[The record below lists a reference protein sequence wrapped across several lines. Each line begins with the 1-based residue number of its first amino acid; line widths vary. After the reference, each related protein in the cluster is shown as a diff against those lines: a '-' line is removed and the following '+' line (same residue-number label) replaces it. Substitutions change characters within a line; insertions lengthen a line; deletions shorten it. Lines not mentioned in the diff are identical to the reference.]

1 MQLIKVEAEGVKS
14 QTADIVRSYESF
26 SRQNLLLL
34 LSRLLGA
41 PPTPERDLRPRRFIR
56 FEGGFR
62 SQTLITSPNKATFV
76 KHVRKKNPS
85 RQVSAAFF
93 ERLIRKISF
102 AALVRAPDQDGESG
116 AVK

>member
-1 MQLIKVEAEGVKS
+1 MKT
-14 QTADIVRSYESF
+14 QTADTVKTYESF
-26 SRQNLLLL
+26 SRQNLLLLL

-62 SQTLITSPNKATFV
+62 SQTFITSPNKATFV
-76 KHVRKKNPS
+76 KHVRKKTS
-85 RQVSAAFF
+85 HVRSLLRFF
-93 ERLIRKISF
+93 KRLIGKISF